1 MGNYLKMIKRW
12 DIIIVTI
19 LVLISFLPFTIFS
32 AVQAK
37 SLKDNTKDRVAI
49 VTLDNKQIRTIKLT
63 GNNRT
68 FRFTVH
74 SGDGDENT
82 IEVKKERIRIKS
94 ANCPDQNC
102 VLTGFISK
110 PGQTIVC
117 LPHRVVIEIKSNHEP
132 SQDII
137 VSS

>member
-1 MGNYLKMIKRW
+1 VGSYVKMIKRW
-12 DIIIVTI
+12 DIIIVALLI
-19 LVLISFLPFTIFS
+19 LISFLPFTIFS

-37 SLKDNTKDRVAI
+37 TMNGDVKNRVATI
-49 VTLDNKQIRTIKLT
+49 TLDNKKIRKIKLT
-63 GNNRT
+63 GNTKT
-68 FRFTVH
+68 FQFTIH

-82 IEVKKERIRIKS
+82 IEVQKDRIRIKS

-102 VLTGFISK
+102 VLTGFIEK

-117 LPHRVVIEIKSNHEP
+117 LPHRLVIEIKSDREP